1 MATNWLTIYAVV
13 EGIAILAVLVGLIF
27 LIRKRI
33 DDKRKEK
40 FERRDN

>member
-1 MATNWLTIYAVV
+1 MTMNWLTIYAVV
-13 EGIAILAVLVGLIF
+13 EGIAILAVLVVLFF

-33 DDKRKEK
+33 DDKKKEN